1 MADTMITTPARE
13 GKSTWEVVR
22 VSKLSSQQSTTNPGK
37 LWIKFSCFETTM
49 HCNEPNILGS
59 LLVKQNSI
67 KHSHHMTQFP
77 PKKGRFEGN
86 RYEGMQNEE
95 SRKIG
100 KGN

>member
-77 PKKGRFEGN
+77 PKKKVGLKVTDMKECRMKNQE
-86 RYEGMQNEE
+86 R
-95 SRKIG
+95 
-100 KGN
+100 

>member
-1 MADTMITTPARE
+1 
-13 GKSTWEVVR
+13 
-22 VSKLSSQQSTTNPGK
+22 
-37 LWIKFSCFETTM
+37 
-49 HCNEPNILGS
+49 
-59 LLVKQNSI
+59 
-67 KHSHHMTQFP
+67 MTQFS

>member
-1 MADTMITTPARE
+1 MDFVLSTGVTDYYYQISSYMTP
-13 GKSTWEVVR
+13 
-22 VSKLSSQQSTTNPGK
+22 
-37 LWIKFSCFETTM
+37 FS
-49 HCNEPNILGS
+49 
-59 LLVKQNSI
+59 
-67 KHSHHMTQFP
+67 P